1 VLPVFQARVFPTFQT
16 VTNPYCCR
24 VGNRRLV
31 LLSGETV
38 KDIARNS
45 AIPDSL
51 HIMEKCL
58 Q

>member
-1 VLPVFQARVFPTFQT
+1 MLQARVFPTFQT

-45 AIPDSL
+45 AITDSL